1 MAGAIPRY
9 TAQLVI
15 LTTEQDRALVEGL
28 EYIMKRNGTAVSRA
42 DVLRQALEPGLKKLG
57 KQYADQLKELRGQ
70 GTSDAE

>member
-15 LTTEQDRALVEGL
+15 LTTPQDRELVEGL
-28 EYIMKRNGTAVSRA
+28 EKIMKRNGTAVSRA

-57 KQYADQLKELRGQ
+57 RQYAQDLEELRNSSG
-70 GTSDAE
+70 E